1 MPFLSETRSVVEVIG
16 LGVAALIVLFIIFMI
31 ISNLRGLARYLRIR
45 RM

>member
-1 MPFLSETRSVVEVIG
+1 MPFLSETRSIVEVIA
-16 LGVAALIVLFIIFMI
+16 LGVAGAAALAILAVI

>member
-1 MPFLSETRSVVEVIG
+1 MPFLSETRSVVEVVA
-16 LGVAALIVLFIIFMI
+16 LGAAALIALFVMVMI